1 MQHVTSISKDIA
13 AMRVLGTN
21 PNRELARL
29 ARFATKQAS
38 LARPAAVLI
47 DEAVAKVKDLT
58 DELMTAP
65 SRLNEVTD
73 RIGEIHKEIARLRE
87 KRIGPP
93 SKRNKKRIETLR
105 DELFGLD
112 AERIRIVNSGDY
124 RVGGNA
130 AASIAADLSDAFDEL
145 AAVQDVDKVLFPKK
159 TEMLG
164 RTMTHG
170 GFWTTAP
177 EDYARSYINRAE
189 AMWDLYRG
197 ATSAPVNAKAAS
209 IMQGLRNVGVIGR
222 GGSMVISSIADN
234 FTQVMARR
242 FTGLPAAKTMT
253 DILQQLG
260 PNAKREAQRQA
271 LIGETYLHMYNDGAR
286 GAASL
291 HGPEWTHVLAER
303 TIALQGLG
311 ALTDAQRQAFGM
323 SVQAAIA
330 DLAAKSWDEIA
341 ALNPRLQKLFQRY
354 GLNAGDWDAIR
365 LDPETG
371 VARDVDFLSPNLV
384 RDSLEAAG
392 RGDERVA
399 ERYLGMILQETDF
412 ASPTAMLRARAAMIG
427 KNRPGTL
434 VGELLRTGGQFKS
447 FTVMYWMLHAERAF
461 REGIANGTLKG
472 ASYAAQLLLVTTL
485 GGALVVQL
493 KDLKGGKDP
502 RPMDKPGF
510 WGAALLQGGGIGII
524 GDLFNAE
531 QNRFGGGL
539 VSTLSGPVVGLAEDV
554 MGAAGLSSKTTAA
567 RGSARLATS
576 YVPGSSLWYLNLA
589 YQRTVA
595 DTLQRYVDPKA
606 YDAFRRK
613 QTQQMKDY
621 GNGFWWAP
629 GQSGPARGPRLN

>member
-1 MQHVTSISKDIA
+1 M
-13 AMRVLGTN
+13 
-21 PNRELARL
+21 
-29 ARFATKQAS
+29 
-38 LARPAAVLI
+38 
-47 DEAVAKVKDLT
+47 
-58 DELMTAP
+58 
-65 SRLNEVTD
+65 
-73 RIGEIHKEIARLRE
+73 
-87 KRIGPP
+87 
-93 SKRNKKRIETLR
+93 
-105 DELFGLD
+105 
-112 AERIRIVNSGDY
+112 NSGSY

-130 AASIAADLSDAFDEL
+130 AAAIAADLQDAFDEL
-145 AAVQDVDKVLFPKK
+145 ASVQDVDKVLFPKK

-164 RTMTHG
+164 RTMTQG

-177 EDYARSYINRAE
+177 EDYARSYISRAE

-197 ATSAPVNAKAAS
+197 VTSAPVNAKAAS
-209 IMQGLRNVGVIGR
+209 LMQGLRNIGVIGR

-242 FTGLPAAKTMT
+242 FTGLPAAKTFT
-253 DILQQLG
+253 DILKQLG
-260 PNAKREAQRQA
+260 PNAHREAQRQA
-271 LIGETYLHMYNDGAR
+271 LIAETYLHMFNDGAR

-291 HGPEWTHVLAER
+291 QGPEWSHFLAER

-311 ALTDAQRQAFGM
+311 ALTDAQRSAFGM

-330 DLAAKSWDEIA
+330 DLAVKTWDELA
-341 ALNPRLQKLFQRY
+341 ALNPKLQKLFQRY
-354 GLNAGDWDAIR
+354 GLSAADWDAIR
-365 LDPETG
+365 LDPATG
-371 VARDVDFLSPNLV
+371 AVRDVDFLSPNLV

-392 RGDERVA
+392 RGNERVA

-412 ASPTAMLRARAAMIG
+412 ASPTAMLRARAAMVG
-427 KNRPGTL
+427 KTRPGTL

-447 FTVMYWMLHAERAF
+447 FTVMYWMLHVERAL

-472 ASYAAQLLLVTTL
+472 ASYAAQVLLVTTL

-493 KDLKGGKDP
+493 KDLKGGKDT

-510 WGAALLQGGGIGII
+510 WGAAMMQGGGLGIV

-539 VSTLSGPVVGLAEDV
+539 VSTVSGPVVGLAEDI
-554 MGAAGLSSKTTAA
+554 MGAAGLSSKTTAP
-567 RGSARLATS
+567 RGAARLATS

-595 DTLQRYVDPKA
+595 DTLQRYVDPQA
-606 YDAFRRK
+606 YDAFRRR

-629 GQSGPARGPRLN
+629 GQGSPARGPRLN